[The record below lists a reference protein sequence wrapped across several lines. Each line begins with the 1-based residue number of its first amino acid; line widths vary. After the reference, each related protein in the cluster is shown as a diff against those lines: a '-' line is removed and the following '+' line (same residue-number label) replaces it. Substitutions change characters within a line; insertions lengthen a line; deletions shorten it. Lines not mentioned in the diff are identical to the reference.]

1 MKYKFTKVD
10 QDTTELSYKDKKF
23 FIKKD
28 VDLLTKMESLPVR
41 AKIKMGADLKKEGM
55 TFRDLEVEKKV
66 GNKTYIDKST
76 LIETEKMY
84 QDIVANE
91 ILSEI
96 TQKYTNMSFV
106 ELLTDIEIN
115 VSELG
120 TEERE
125 TFIKEFLGALREEK
139 TPSIKIEE
147 VK

>member
-28 VDLLTKMESLPVR
+28 VDLLTKMESLPRR
-41 AKIKMGADLKKEGM
+41 ARIKMGADLKQEGM
-55 TFRDLEVEKKV
+55 TFSDLEVEKKV

-139 TPSIKIEE
+139 TPSVKIEK
-147 VK
+147 V